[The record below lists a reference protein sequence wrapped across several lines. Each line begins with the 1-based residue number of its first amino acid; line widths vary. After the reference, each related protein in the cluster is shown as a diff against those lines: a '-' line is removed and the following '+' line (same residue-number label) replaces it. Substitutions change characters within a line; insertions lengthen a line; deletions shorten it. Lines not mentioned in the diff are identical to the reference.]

1 MASSIAECD
10 TGLEQD
16 NKTTDRVERETHVL
30 TFGRVSPHG
39 RCQKSFVFYSKSQS
53 NGNFQQFRCLAI
65 RETQCRIQNTEKRK
79 IRQFAKLPV
88 LDYLAQKHGN
98 AHNFTNPHS
107 SLKKSS
113 SRVDY
118 CSKRISQT
126 KSILVGDTSFL
137 AFQMLGGKLKH
148 SDGIADLAK
157 TEG

>member
-1 MASSIAECD
+1 MACPQFHE
-10 TGLEQD
+10 
-16 NKTTDRVERETHVL
+16 
-30 TFGRVSPHG
+30 
-39 RCQKSFVFYSKSQS
+39 SK
-53 NGNFQQFRCLAI
+53 LLI
-65 RETQCRIQNTEKRK
+65 
-79 IRQFAKLPV
+79 
-88 LDYLAQKHGN
+88 
-98 AHNFTNPHS
+98 
-107 SLKKSS
+107 KKSS